1 MPHQPGDL
9 TTRFTLLCLQARFNP
24 AGLEAARAL
33 APGMNWDAWV
43 DSARASGLTP
53 LLYTIV
59 HGRGVVPP
67 TVAARLEDD
76 YYRSVRDNTLRFH
89 ELGESLAAL
98 ASAGTQ
104 TLLLKGAALAEPV
117 YGNIAVRPMAD
128 FDVLVR
134 PEDVEAALAALA
146 QRGYH
151 GVEGETQAGAA
162 IAFES
167 QIALSRPGPVE
178 TIIEIHWSL
187 LDSPHHQH
195 TLPMAWFWDTAA
207 VVEVEGSQ
215 TRVLGPE
222 ALLLH
227 LCAHLALHHHG
238 TGLLWLHDVAEVLHL
253 HEDRLD
259 WDLLLAKAA
268 QCDLVLPLQQVLPRV
283 AEEWGVPV
291 AHEIQERLRDL
302 KPTPEEARI
311 FNWLTATRRPV
322 AQRFYADLASMPGW
336 RARLRYAAGNL
347 FPSAAYMRRRYDIRH
362 VVLLP
367 LYYPYRWL
375 VGLRSAVRLLDK
387 RRTGV

>member
-1 MPHQPGDL
+1 MPHQADDL

-24 AGLEAARAL
+24 ATLKAAQALTPRLDWEA
-33 APGMNWDAWV
+33 WF

-53 LLYTIV
+53 LLYIIV
-59 HGRGVVPP
+59 HGRGVVPAA
-67 TVAARLEDD
+67 VEARLEAG
-76 YYRSVRDNTLRFH
+76 YYRSARDNALRFH

-98 ASAGTQ
+98 AGARIQ

-146 QRGYH
+146 QRSYR

-167 QIALSRPGPVE
+167 QIALSKPGPVE

-195 TLPMAWFWDTAA
+195 RLPMAWFWDTAA
-207 VVEVEGSQ
+207 VVEVEGSA

-253 HEDRLD
+253 HGDRLD

-268 QCDLVLPLQQVLPRV
+268 QCDLVLPLQQVVPRV
-283 AEEWGVPV
+283 VEEWGVSVP
-291 AHEIQERLRDL
+291 HEIQGRLRDL

-347 FPSAAYMRRRYDIRH
+347 FPSAAYMRRRYGIRH
-362 VVLLP
+362 GILLP

-375 VGLRSAVRLLDK
+375 IGLRSAAHLLGK

>member
-1 MPHQPGDL
+1 MPHRPGDL
-9 TTRFTLLCLQARFNP
+9 IARFTLLCLQARFNP
-24 AGLEAARAL
+24 AALRAAQAL
-33 APGMNWDAWV
+33 APGLNWDAWA
-43 DSARASGLTP
+43 DSAHAGGLAP

-59 HGRGVVPP
+59 HGRNVVPAA
-67 TVAARLEDD
+67 VEARLEDD
-76 YYRSVRDNTLRFH
+76 YYRSARDNTLRFH

-98 ASAGTQ
+98 AAAGIQ

-134 PEDVEAALAALA
+134 PEDVEAALTALA
-146 QRGYH
+146 QRGYED
-151 GVEGETQAGAA
+151 VEGETQAGAA

-167 QIALSRPGPVE
+167 QVALSRPGPVE

-195 TLPMAWFWDTAA
+195 RLPMAWFWDTAA
-207 VVEVEGSQ
+207 VVEVEGNQ
-215 TRVLGPE
+215 TRLLGPE
-222 ALLLH
+222 ALVLH

-238 TGLLWLHDVAEVLHL
+238 TGLLWLHDIAEVLHL
-253 HEDRLD
+253 HGDRLD
-259 WDLLLAKAA
+259 WDLLLAKAGE
-268 QCDLVLPLQQVLPRV
+268 CDLVLPLQQVLPQV
-283 AEEWGVPV
+283 VEEWRIPVPY
-291 AHEIQERLRDL
+291 EIRERLRDL

-362 VVLLP
+362 GVLLP

-375 VGLRSAVRLLDK
+375 VGLQSAAHLLGRPRD
-387 RRTGV
+387 GV